1 MEFILIWRERTMDRD
16 RYDLPLTTVSDRAA
30 ALYRDGADRILS
42 AWNGAGDAFDAAIAE
57 DPAFALAHIARARVH
72 QLNMEFAE
80 ARASAARARQLA
92 VTATRRE
99 RQHIEIAAA
108 AIEGQPGAALTGA
121 ERHLDEFPRDALVL
135 SLLLGA
141 FGLYAFSGR
150 ADHDA
155 ARVAICE
162 HHAKQYGEDWWF
174 LTYLGWSHTEAGN
187 VGVGRRLTEQ
197 AIAIRHENA
206 NAAHALSHA
215 LFEQGDAV
223 TGRIFLSDWLPAHDQ
238 ASFLHGHLSWHIA
251 LTAVEAGDLDGALK
265 IYEQQIRP
273 SDSGYPPMIVF
284 TDSASLMWRLSLAGK
299 TGLEPYW
306 QEVAAY
312 GDRFFPQA
320 GPHFADVHYA
330 LVAAAS
336 GNGVLATRL
345 AQMQARDADGKLA
358 PGSSAIELCRGI
370 RAFAEGDNENAIRI
384 LEPLMPAVVRIGG
397 SHAQRELWEDTLI
410 VACLRA
416 GHRDKA
422 MKMIS
427 DRLRR
432 RPSVRD
438 EAWSRE
444 ARQGAEKRA

>member
-1 MEFILIWRERTMDRD
+1 MNRD

-42 AWNGAGDAFDAAIAE
+42 AWNGAGDAFDSAIIE
-57 DPAFALAHIARARVH
+57 DPSFALAHIARARVH
-72 QLNMEFAE
+72 QLNMEFTE
-80 ARASAARARQLA
+80 ARTKATQACQLA
-92 VTATRRE
+92 ATVTRRE
-99 RQHIEIAAA
+99 RQHVEITAA
-108 AIEGQPGAALTGA
+108 AIEGRPREALTGA
-121 ERHLDEFPRDALVL
+121 EQHLDEFPRDALVL

-155 ARVAICE
+155 ARLAICE
-162 HHAKQYGEDWWF
+162 RHARQYGEDWWF

-187 VGVGRRLTEQ
+187 AGAGRTVTER
-197 AIAIRHENA
+197 AIALRPENG

-223 TGRIFLSDWLPAHDQ
+223 TGRTFLSDWLPAHDR

-251 LTAVEAGDLDGALK
+251 LTALEAGNLDGALK
-265 IYEQQIRP
+265 IYEQHIRP
-273 SDSGYPPMIVF
+273 SDSRYPPMIVF
-284 TDSASLMWRLSLAGK
+284 TDSASLLWRLSLAGK
-299 TGLEPYW
+299 AGLDPYW

-320 GPHFADVHYA
+320 GAHFADVHYA
-330 LVAAAS
+330 LVAAAT
-336 GNGVLATRL
+336 GREVLKTRL
-345 AQMQARDADGKLA
+345 AQMETREADGKLA
-358 PGSSAIELCRGI
+358 PGSSAIALCRGAQ
-370 RAFAEGDNENAIRI
+370 AFAEGDNDNAIRI

-410 VACLRA
+410 VAYLRA
-416 GHRDKA
+416 GRRDKA
-422 MKMIS
+422 TKMIS

-432 RPSVRD
+432 RPSLRD
-438 EAWSRE
+438 EAWSRQSL
-444 ARQGAEKRA
+444 QGTEKRL

>member
-1 MEFILIWRERTMDRD
+1 MNRD

-42 AWNGAGDAFDAAIAE
+42 AWNGAGDALDSAIIE

-72 QLNMEFAE
+72 QLNMEFTE
-80 ARASAARARQLA
+80 ARAKAAQARQLA
-92 VTATRRE
+92 ATGTRRE
-99 RQHIEIAAA
+99 RQHVEITAA
-108 AIEGQPGAALTGA
+108 AIEGKPGVALAGA
-121 ERHLDEFPRDALVL
+121 EQHLDEFPRDALVL

-155 ARVAICE
+155 ARVAICDR
-162 HHAKQYGEDWWF
+162 HARHYGEDWWF

-187 VGVGRRLTEQ
+187 VGVGRTLTEQ
-197 AIAIRHENA
+197 AIALRPENG

-215 LFEQGDAV
+215 LFEQGDAA
-223 TGRIFLSDWLPAHDQ
+223 TGRTFLSDWLPAHDR

-251 LTAVEAGDLDGALK
+251 LTALEVGDLDGALE
-265 IYEQQIRP
+265 IYEQHIRP
-273 SDSGYPPMIVF
+273 PDSRYPPMIVF
-284 TDSASLMWRLSLAGK
+284 TDSASLMWRLSLLGK
-299 TGLEPYW
+299 TGLAPYW

-320 GPHFADVHYA
+320 GAHFADVHYT
-330 LVAAAS
+330 LVAAATGS
-336 GNGVLATRL
+336 GVLATRL
-345 AQMQARDADGKLA
+345 AQMEARDADGKLA
-358 PGSSAIELCRGI
+358 PGSSAIELCHGI

-416 GHRDKA
+416 GRRDKA
-422 MKMIS
+422 TKMIS

-432 RPSVRD
+432 RPSARD

-444 ARQGAEKRA
+444 ARQGTEKRA